1 MAAGDWVLDA
11 RSSGYRDLAPVPAGV
26 TSFYL
31 EVVSANGGKAL
42 NHFNKVH
49 KGELV
54 AALVRDMPDLPTP
67 QSLVDWATIAGIAV
81 ELRDSTVCL
90 VV

>member
-54 AALVRDMPDLPTP
+54 AALVADSPTLV
-67 QSLVDWATIAGIAV
+67 SLEDFVNWC
-81 ELRDSTVCL
+81 DSTGITIRFSVDSIAL

>member
-1 MAAGDWVLDA
+1 
-11 RSSGYRDLAPVPAGV
+11 
-26 TSFYL
+26 
-31 EVVSANGGKAL
+31 VVSANGGKAL

-54 AALVRDMPDLPTP
+54 AALAADMPDLPTP
-67 QSLVDWATIAGIAV
+67 QSLVDWAKVAGVAV
-81 ELRDSTVCL
+81 ELRASTVRL

>member
-1 MAAGDWVLDA
+1 
-11 RSSGYRDLAPVPAGV
+11 V

-54 AALVRDMPDLPTP
+54 AALVADMPDDVGPEKFVTWCLG
-67 QSLVDWATIAGIAV
+67 AGMDARIDDSRIVLAV
-81 ELRDSTVCL
+81 
-90 VV
+90 